1 MVISHLVK
9 TTLHLYDGYII
20 AGQGRMNNSIYFME
34 RLIFK
39 DFLLGFGN

>member
-9 TTLHLYDGYII
+9 ITLHLYDGYII

-34 RLIFK
+34 RLIF
-39 DFLLGFGN
+39 